1 MAVDVLIPNAGQ
13 TSGEATILR
22 WLKKPGDSVKIGE
35 ALLEV
40 ETDKATMEVEAT
52 AAGVLQGVRYETG
65 AVVPVLTAVAVI
77 VEAGE
82 RPKPPARPSGFPFKE
97 EGEALSPPAPIRHA
111 RRGGGAQPDSGD
123 LLAIMRAHR
132 PGRALAS
139 PLARALAADT
149 GLALTAVTGS
159 GPRGRIMKRD
169 TQSEAIGARPS
180 QPTTEPGSRWIP
192 FSATRRTIA
201 ERMAASWREAPQ
213 VTLTTEADA
222 EALARLRA
230 QFQIDLPDADDL
242 SYTDLFVK
250 IAAAALREQPQ
261 LNARV
266 EDGGIR
272 LFDAIHIGL
281 AVDTERGLVVPVIR
295 EADRKGVAQIA
306 RERRDLA
313 ERARGGRLR
322 PDELSGGTFTLTNLG
337 AFEIDAF
344 TPIVNPPE
352 GAVLGVGRIVRKP
365 VVRDDELRPGMTVV
379 LSLTFDHRLVDGGP
393 AARFLQRIK
402 TLVEKPHLLI
412 A

>member
-22 WLKKPGDSVKIGE
+22 WLKKPGDSVKVGE

-97 EGEALSPPAPIRHA
+97 EGEALSLPAPIGHA
-111 RRGGGAQPDSGD
+111 WRGGGAKPDSND
-123 LLAIMRAHR
+123 LLAIMGAHR
-132 PGRALAS
+132 PGRTLAS
-139 PLARALAADT
+139 PLARALAADA
-149 GLALTAVTGS
+149 GLELTAVTGS

-169 TQSEAIGARPS
+169 IQAISVHPS
-180 QPTTEPGSRWIP
+180 QPTTEPGSRWLP

-222 EALARLRA
+222 EALARWRT
-230 QFQIDLPDADDL
+230 QFQTDLPDAGDL
-242 SYTDLFVK
+242 SYTDLFIK

-266 EDGGIR
+266 EDGGVR

-313 ERARGGRLR
+313 ERARSGKLR

-352 GAVLGVGRIVRKP
+352 GAVLGVGRIVKKP
-365 VVRDDELRPGMTVV
+365 VVRDDELRPGMAVV

>member
-22 WLKKPGDSVKIGE
+22 WLKQPGDSVKVGE
-35 ALLEV
+35 TLLEV

-52 AAGVLQGVRYETG
+52 AAGVLQSVRYESG

-82 RPKPPARPSGFPFKE
+82 GPAPLTRPSGVPFNE
-97 EGEALSPPAPIRHA
+97 EAEALSLPAPIRHA
-111 RRGGGAQPDSGD
+111 RRGGAQPDSGD

-139 PLARALAADT
+139 PLARALAARA
-149 GLALTAVTGS
+149 GLELATVTGS

-169 TQSEAIGARPS
+169 IQAISTRPS
-180 QPTTEPGSRWIP
+180 QPTTGPGNRWVP

-230 QFQIDLPDADDL
+230 QFQIDLPDGDDL
-242 SYTDLFVK
+242 SYTDLFIK

-272 LFDAIHIGL
+272 LFEAIHIGL

-295 EADRKGVAQIA
+295 EADRKGVTQIA

-313 ERARGGRLR
+313 ERARGGKLR

-337 AFEIDAF
+337 PFEIDAF
-344 TPIVNPPE
+344 TPIINPPE
-352 GAVLGVGRIVRKP
+352 GAVLGVGRIVKKP
-365 VVRDDELRPGMTVV
+365 VVRDDELRPGLTVV

>member
-1 MAVDVLIPNAGQ
+1 MAMDVLIPNAGQ
-13 TSGEATILR
+13 TSGEATIVR
-22 WLKKPGDSVKIGE
+22 WLKKPGDSVKVGE

-52 AAGVLQGVRYETG
+52 AAGVLQDVRYETG
-65 AVVPVLTAVAVI
+65 AVLSVLTAVAVI
-77 VEAGE
+77 VEVGE
-82 RPKPPARPSGFPFKE
+82 RPNPPTRPSGAPKRE
-97 EGEALSPPAPIRHA
+97 EGEALSPPAPIR
-111 RRGGGAQPDSGD
+111 RNGGGAKSETRD

-132 PGRALAS
+132 PKRVLAS
-139 PLARALAADT
+139 PLARAMAADA
-149 GLALTAVTGS
+149 GLELTAVTGS
-159 GPRGRIMKRD
+159 GPHGRIMKRD
-169 TQSEAIGARPS
+169 VEAISVRPS
-180 QPTTEPGSRWIP
+180 RLTTEPGSRWIP

-230 QFQIDLPDADDL
+230 QFQIDLPEVDDL
-242 SYTDLFVK
+242 SYTDLFIK

-306 RERRDLA
+306 RERRDLV
-313 ERARGGRLR
+313 ERARSGKLR

-352 GAVLGVGRIVRKP
+352 GAVLGVGRIVKKP
-365 VVRDDELRPGMTVV
+365 VVRGDELRPGMTVV

>member
-22 WLKKPGDSVKIGE
+22 WLKKAGDSVKVGE

-52 AAGVLQGVRYETG
+52 AAGALQDVRYEAG

-77 VEAGE
+77 VKAGE
-82 RPKPPARPSGFPFKE
+82 SVAPPARFEERQTPSR
-97 EGEALSPPAPIRHA
+97 PAQMRHA
-111 RRGGGAQPDSGD
+111 RRGGGVKPDSRD
-123 LLAIMRAHR
+123 LVAIMRAHR
-132 PGRALAS
+132 PKRALAS
-139 PLARALAADT
+139 PLARALAADA
-149 GLALTAVTGS
+149 GLELAAVTGS
-159 GPRGRIMKRD
+159 GPRERIMKRD
-169 TQSEAIGARPS
+169 IQAISARPP
-180 QPTTEPGSRWIP
+180 QPTSGPDSRWLP

-230 QFQIDLPDADDL
+230 QFQTDLPEAGDL

-250 IAAAALREQPQ
+250 IAAVALREQPQ

-281 AVDTERGLVVPVIR
+281 AVEAERGLVVPVIR

-306 RERRDLA
+306 RERRELV
-313 ERARGGRLR
+313 ERAQGGKLQ

-352 GAVLGVGRIVRKP
+352 GAVLGVGRIVKKP

>member
-1 MAVDVLIPNAGQ
+1 MAVEVLIPNAGQ

-22 WLKKPGDSVKIGE
+22 WLKKPGDAVKVGE
-35 ALLEV
+35 ALLEI
-40 ETDKATMEVEAT
+40 ETDKAAMEVEAA
-52 AAGVLQGVRYETG
+52 AAGVLQSVRYEAG
-65 AVVPVLTAVAVI
+65 AVVPVLTTVAVI
-77 VEAGE
+77 ATAGESAALPTHVEA
-82 RPKPPARPSGFPFKE
+82 R
-97 EGEALSPPAPIRHA
+97 EALPRSTPAGPN
-111 RRGGGAQPDSGD
+111 GGAKTDSRD
-123 LLAIMRAHR
+123 LLTIMRAHR
-132 PGRALAS
+132 PNRTLAS
-139 PLARALAADT
+139 PLARTLAANA
-149 GLALTAVTGS
+149 GLELAAVIGS

-169 TQSEAIGARPS
+169 VQAVSMRPPL
-180 QPTTEPGSRWIP
+180 PTAEPGSRWSP
-192 FSATRRTIA
+192 FSVTRRTIA

-222 EALARLRA
+222 EALAHLRA
-230 QFQIDLPDADDL
+230 QFQNDLPDAGDL

-250 IAAAALREQPQ
+250 ITAAALREQPY

-266 EDGGIR
+266 EDEGIR

-281 AVDTERGLVVPVIR
+281 AVDTERGLIVPVIR
-295 EADRKGVAQIA
+295 DADRKGVAQIV

-313 ERARGGRLR
+313 ERARGGKLR

-344 TPIVNPPE
+344 TPIINPPE
-352 GAVLGVGRIVRKP
+352 GAVLGVGRVVKKP
-365 VVRDDELRPGMTVV
+365 VVRDDELRPGMTVA

>member
-1 MAVDVLIPNAGQ
+1 
-13 TSGEATILR
+13 
-22 WLKKPGDSVKIGE
+22 
-35 ALLEV
+35 
-40 ETDKATMEVEAT
+40 
-52 AAGVLQGVRYETG
+52 
-65 AVVPVLTAVAVI
+65 
-77 VEAGE
+77 
-82 RPKPPARPSGFPFKE
+82 
-97 EGEALSPPAPIRHA
+97 
-111 RRGGGAQPDSGD
+111 
-123 LLAIMRAHR
+123 
-132 PGRALAS
+132 
-139 PLARALAADT
+139 
-149 GLALTAVTGS
+149 
-159 GPRGRIMKRD
+159 MKRD
-169 TQSEAIGARPS
+169 IEAISVRPS
-180 QPTTEPGSRWIP
+180 QPTTEPGSRWSP

-230 QFQIDLPDADDL
+230 EFQLDLPEVDDL
-242 SYTDLFVK
+242 SYTDLFIK
-250 IAAAALREQPQ
+250 IAGAALREQPQ

-281 AVDTERGLVVPVIR
+281 ATDTERGLVVPVIR

-313 ERARGGRLR
+313 ERARSGKLR

-337 AFEIDAF
+337 AYEIDAF
-344 TPIVNPPE
+344 TPIINPPE
-352 GAVLGVGRIVRKP
+352 GAVLGVGRIVKKP

>member
-22 WLKKPGDSVKIGE
+22 WLKKPGDSVKVRE

-40 ETDKATMEVEAT
+40 ETDKATMAVEAT

-82 RPKPPARPSGFPFKE
+82 RPDPQTPFPFKE
-97 EGEALSPPAPIRHA
+97 EGEALSRPAPSRHA
-111 RRGGGAQPDSGD
+111 RRGGGAKSDSSD
-123 LLAIMRAHR
+123 LLAIMCAHR

-139 PLARALAADT
+139 PLARALAADA
-149 GLALTAVTGS
+149 GLELTAVTGS

-169 TQSEAIGARPS
+169 VEAISVRPS
-180 QPTTEPGSRWIP
+180 RPTTEPGSRWIP

-230 QFQIDLPDADDL
+230 QFQTDLPDAGDL
-242 SYTDLFVK
+242 SFTDLFVK
-250 IAAAALREQPQ
+250 IAAAALREHPQ
-261 LNARV
+261 LNARI

-272 LFDAIHIGL
+272 LFDAIHVGL
-281 AVDTERGLVVPVIR
+281 AVDAERGLVVPVIR

-313 ERARGGRLR
+313 GRAQSGKLR

-344 TPIVNPPE
+344 TPIINPPE
-352 GAVLGVGRIVRKP
+352 GAVLGVGRIVKKP